1 MYRSP
6 VGGGRALGQGGA
18 ARLVLRG
25 RLYCIKRVCISR
37 LMYIYIYIYNVFIY
51 IYYVC
56 IIQNTL

>member
-37 LMYIYIYIYNVFIY
+37 LMYIYIYIYI
-51 IYYVC
+51 
-56 IIQNTL
+56 